1 VFELSSP
8 TLPSDKARLLLRRLR
23 DLNLNAGPIA
33 VTRRLGIV
41 FAGCSSLDGPAESGV
56 RYRLRRSDGTERML
70 EIGWRDAL
78 LQLTLESTL
87 PSDRRQLAVAVT
99 CDRKGRACA
108 RKIGARVA
116 PESTNQRELE
126 HFLRRVVRS
135 ICR

>member
-1 VFELSSP
+1 MFELSSP

-23 DLNLNAGPIA
+23 DLNLNAGPVA
-33 VTRRLGIV
+33 VTRRLGVV

-56 RYRLRRSDGTERML
+56 RYRLRRSDGTEGVL

-78 LQLTLESTL
+78 LRLTLESARA
-87 PSDRRQLAVAVT
+87 SDRRELAVAVT
-99 CDRKGRACA
+99 CDRLGRACA

-126 HFLRRVVRS
+126 HFLRRVVRA
-135 ICR
+135 ICA

>member
-1 VFELSSP
+1 MFELSSP

-23 DLNLNAGPIA
+23 DLNLNAGPVA
-33 VTRRLGIV
+33 VTRGLGVV

-56 RYRLRRSDGTERML
+56 RYRLRRTDGTEDVL

-78 LQLTLESTL
+78 LCLSLEGA
-87 PSDRRQLAVAVT
+87 PSGGTRELAVAVT

-108 RKIGARVA
+108 RRIGARVA
-116 PESTNQRELE
+116 PESTNHRELE
-126 HFLRRVVRS
+126 HFLRRVVRT

>member
-1 VFELSSP
+1 MFELSAP

-23 DLNLNAGPIA
+23 DLNLNAGPVA
-33 VTRRLGIV
+33 VTHGLGVV

-56 RYRLRRSDGTERML
+56 RYRLRRSDGTEGVL

-78 LQLTLESTL
+78 LRLSLSGVPE
-87 PSDRRQLAVAVT
+87 SDRRELAVPVT
-99 CDRKGRACA
+99 CDRLGRACA
-108 RKIGARVA
+108 RRIGARVA
-116 PESTNQRELE
+116 PESTDQRQLE